1 VRDGRGLIDRGRAAL
16 ARGNWAEAVGS
27 LTEAADRF
35 PRYADVRHWLGLAL
49 HHAGRSEE
57 ALEQLG
63 AAIALNPAF
72 AEAHLNRGLVLND
85 LGRLDEARAHF
96 ERAAESER
104 GRAGGLPRAARHRLA
119 ALHAELGDV
128 YRGSGL
134 LAEAVREYARA
145 LALAPSFHD
154 VRLRLARAHLDGG
167 STTLAASE
175 FGKVLAATPQSVQAR
190 LGLGLVHLQRG
201 DRDRARAVWRECRDL
216 APGDPLVEVYLA
228 SV

>member
-1 VRDGRGLIDRGRAAL
+1 MRDSRGLIDRGRAAM

-27 LTEAADRF
+27 LSEAADRF
-35 PRYADVRHWLGLAL
+35 PRYADVRHWLGLSL
-49 HHAGRSEE
+49 HHSGRSEE

-63 AAIALNPAF
+63 EAVALNPAF

-85 LGRLDEARAHF
+85 LGRLDEAALHF

-104 GRAGGLPRAARHRLA
+104 GRAGGLPRAARRRLA

-128 YRGSGL
+128 YGGSGL
-134 LAEAVREYARA
+134 LEEAAHEYARA
-145 LALAPSFHD
+145 LALAPAFHD
-154 VRLRLARAHLDGG
+154 VRLRLARAHLDRG

-175 FGKVLAATPQSVQAR
+175 FGKVIAASPGSVQAR
-190 LGLGLVHLQRG
+190 LGLGLVHLRRG
-201 DRDRARAVWRECRDL
+201 DRERARAVWRECREL
-216 APGDPLVEVYLA
+216 APEDPVVEAYLA